1 MVAFCLSRGSILEE
15 DLSYG
20 LLWATIELFCASGEE
35 DQAPSLKA
43 VVVVLEN
50 LREKNNW
57 FPIAVHLAGLMNVLA
72 ASRLR
77 DFAQKTEWS
86 LN

>member
-1 MVAFCLSRGSILEE
+1 M
-15 DLSYG
+15 
-20 LLWATIELFCASGEE
+20 
-35 DQAPSLKA
+35 
-43 VVVVLEN
+43 VVVLKN

-86 LN
+86 LNQESFLEVQAVLPDLQVVLLHLK